1 MGALYSNN
9 MKGQTP
15 VHEAAS
21 KVFFKLLGV
30 MLNYSEELKALQQI
44 DNEGRTPVDKALP
57 GSQTYTLLR
66 RKALHVQPQGKFD
79 V

>member
-1 MGALYSNN
+1 MDALCSKI
-9 MKGQTP
+9 MKGQAP

-21 KVFFKLLGV
+21 KVFLELLGV
-30 MLNYSEELKALQQI
+30 MLNYSEELEALQQI
-44 DNEGRTPVDKALP
+44 DNEGRTPVDKASP

-66 RKALHVQPQGKFD
+66 RKALHVQLQGKID